1 MHSMTG
7 YGQKRLVENGREM
20 VIELKS
26 VNHRFLDI
34 NLRMPR
40 GLLYLEELIR
50 KSLSIRLQRGHVDV
64 FFSYRNTRE
73 DARTVSVDQGL
84 AAAYEVALAELARL
98 PGISDDRTVSFFAS
112 LQGILTVTEAE
123 DDMAAVENLCHRTLA
138 EAITSL
144 LAMRAQEGNALRAD
158 LAARLASLCTIV
170 AKITERAPL
179 VVTDYKQRLDARIAE
194 LLGTTPDPQ
203 RMAQEVALFADR
215 AAIDEEIVRLESHMQ
230 QFREG
235 LTSEEPIGRKLDFV
249 TQEMGREIN
258 TIGSK
263 ASDVTIASLVVEAK
277 AELEKMREQ
286 VQNVE

>member
-40 GLLYLEELIR
+40 GLLCLEDAVR
-50 KSLSIRLQRGHVDV
+50 KTLAAHLQRGHVDV

-73 DARTVSVDQGL
+73 DARTVSIDKGL
-84 AAAYEVALAELARL
+84 TTAYEAALAELACL
-98 PGISDDRTVSFFAS
+98 PGIQDDRTVSFFAS
-112 LQGILTVTEAE
+112 LQGILNVTEA
-123 DDMAAVENLCHRTLA
+123 DDDIAAIESLCLRTLS
-138 EAITSL
+138 EAIASL
-144 LAMRAQEGNALRAD
+144 LIMRAQEGSALHSD
-158 LAARLASLCTIV
+158 LKARLSSLFALI
-170 AKITERAPL
+170 AKITERSPL
-179 VVTDYKQRLDARIAE
+179 VVADYKQRLDARIVE

-215 AAIDEEIVRLESHMQ
+215 VAIDEEIVRLESHMR
-230 QFREG
+230 QFQESLCG
-235 LTSEEPIGRKLDFV
+235 DEPIGRKLDFL
-249 TQEMGREIN
+249 TQEMGREMN

-263 ASDVTIASLVVEAK
+263 ASDIIIASLVVEAK
-277 AELEKMREQ
+277 AELEKIREQ
-286 VQNVE
+286 VQNIE